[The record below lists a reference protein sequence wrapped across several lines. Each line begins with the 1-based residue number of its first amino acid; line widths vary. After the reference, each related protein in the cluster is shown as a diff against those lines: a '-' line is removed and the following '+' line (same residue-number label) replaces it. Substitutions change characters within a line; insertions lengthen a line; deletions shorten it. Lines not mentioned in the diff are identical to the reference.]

1 MLCNQHVFRIN
12 ALRMRRFRGT
22 SMKAWRCDFDKHGV
36 GAALSA
42 FHSPK
47 WKATQKS
54 EKKGPPRK
62 DERCPRGKIFKSDFN
77 SFVFSSLISMKLC
90 DFCERFEPIAA
101 DCNSFHH
108 EVGSVELNLPEVVV
122 SMGFNL
128 GFFSGRNPVSWYDV
142 KWYSKT
148 MKCIMQRSHKSWPID
163 FIRHNLVRLFE
174 RNWFPF
180 F

>member
-108 EVGSVELNLPEVVV
+108 EVGVSRAEFARGCRFYGFQPRIFFWKKSGELIWCE
-122 SMGFNL
+122 MIFKDHEMYHAT
-128 GFFSGRNPVSWYDV
+128 F
-142 KWYSKT
+142 T
-148 MKCIMQRSHKSWPID
+148 
-163 FIRHNLVRLFE
+163 
-174 RNWFPF
+174 
-180 F
+180 